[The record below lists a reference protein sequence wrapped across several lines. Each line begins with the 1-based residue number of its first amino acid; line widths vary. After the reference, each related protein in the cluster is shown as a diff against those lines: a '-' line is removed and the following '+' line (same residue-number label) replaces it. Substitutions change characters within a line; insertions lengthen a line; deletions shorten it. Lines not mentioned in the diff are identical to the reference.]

1 MILLPMHNFMACYGQ
16 MPLRGIQ
23 VKKQGMKTAS
33 NACIIRQVQAEYEI
47 EWNCFY
53 DCSEPGFKK
62 N

>member
-1 MILLPMHNFMACYGQ
+1 MACYGQ
-16 MPLRGIQ
+16 MSLRGIR

-33 NACIIRQVQAEYEI
+33 NACIVRQVQAEYEI

-53 DCSEPGFKK
+53 DCSKWNFKK

>member
-1 MILLPMHNFMACYGQ
+1 MLWTDAAAGYPGE
-16 MPLRGIQ
+16 
-23 VKKQGMKTAS
+23 KQGMKTAS

-53 DCSEPGFKK
+53 DCSESGFKK